1 MLAFAATAVAEEVLP
16 FRGLSS
22 STPRRW
28 LSNSTLFVL
37 SSAVMRCVSGIAF
50 ALMIRAVSYGVLNR
64 VAVPYSVQFAVGF
77 AALDL
82 TTYISHRLLHAYN
95 PMWRVHQVHHS
106 ETDMDLTTGIR
117 FHPIETLLQ
126 QGLSL
131 VTIALLGI
139 PPGVLGIA
147 ALVFVVQDFFV
158 HANLRIPESAD
169 RMLRLLIVTPAMHR
183 AHHSEAIPQ
192 QNTNFGTVFSLWDRL
207 FGTYLAGHLPGVS
220 QERCGLVEMP
230 NGSEVSAARLLFLPF
245 RRTSRENLLAD
256 TKKPIISI
264 RERMNAAAPPPDQVL
279 LEIGPSSNTKTLS
292 GR

>member
-1 MLAFAATAVAEEVLP
+1 MPVGRVWWFVFALAFAATAVAETALP

-37 SSAVMRCVSGIAF
+37 SSAVVRFAYQFTGVAF
-50 ALMIRAVSYGVLNR
+50 ALAIRAASYGVLNR
-64 VAVPYSVQFAVGF
+64 VAVPYGVQFAVGF

-82 TTYISHRLLHAYN
+82 TTYIAHRLLHAFGA
-95 PMWRVHQVHHS
+95 MWRVHQVHHS
-106 ETDMDLTTGIR
+106 ETDLDLTTGVR
-117 FHPIETLLQ
+117 FHPMETLFS

-139 PPGVLGIA
+139 PSTVVGIA
-147 ALVFVVQDFFV
+147 ALVFVVQDLFE

-169 RMLRLLIVTPAMHR
+169 RMLRLLIVTPAMHH
-183 AHHSEAIPQ
+183 AHHSEAIQ
-192 QNTNFGTVFSLWDRL
+192 KQNTNFGTVFSLWDRL
-207 FGTYLAGHLPGVS
+207 FGTYFGGHLPGVS

-245 RRTSRENLLAD
+245 RRAPRETS
-256 TKKPIISI
+256 
-264 RERMNAAAPPPDQVL
+264 
-279 LEIGPSSNTKTLS
+279 
-292 GR
+292 